1 MRTRRIY
8 LRWILLAALSGMMM
22 MAGSSCKHELSEEE
36 QLRTDADSFAVN
48 YYNWHFEKALRYCTP
63 ESEKWLRFAASN
75 VHQADVDLLRAKN
88 EDAQI
93 ELGDIEWQDN
103 DSLATI
109 EIKVSD
115 FLQMDTIGKVARL
128 TEKANFCLPM
138 VKRDGRWMVRMGSPL
153 RSETQSRD

>member
-1 MRTRRIY
+1 M
-8 LRWILLAALSGMMM
+8 
-22 MAGSSCKHELSEEE
+22 
-36 QLRTDADSFAVN
+36 DADSFAVN
-48 YYNWHFEKALRYCTP
+48 YYNWHFEKALRFCTP

-75 VHQADVDLLRAKN
+75 VHQADVDSLRAKN

-128 TEKANFCLPM
+128 TEKANFCLSM
-138 VKRDGRWMVRMGSPL
+138 VRRNGRWMVRMGSPL

>member
-1 MRTRRIY
+1 MDPIGCRERHDDDGRFFLQARTERRGTTANGCRL
-8 LRWILLAALSGMMM
+8 LRRELLQLALRESAALLHARVGE
-22 MAGSSCKHELSEEE
+22 MAE
-36 QLRTDADSFAVN
+36 V
-48 YYNWHFEKALRYCTP
+48 
-63 ESEKWLRFAASN
+63 AASN
-75 VHQADVDLLRAKN
+75 VHQADVDSLRAKN

-109 EIKVSD
+109 EITVSD

-128 TEKANFCLPM
+128 TENANFCLPM